1 MPSAATIYNLTP
13 ATRLSR
19 YLSFCSRVD
28 DLISLDP
35 GSRGIQHLRVR
46 NDLAAAGLTF
56 VRSQGVLVL
65 SGFPCRINSTPP
77 TETDGPSGAASL
89 ARGAV
94 RLGKRACL
102 VTDDSS
108 EGVLDATWSA
118 AATSLSLDLLGLFEG
133 VFSFPGGRGP
143 APPMS
148 PGLAH
153 SKETACQKIRYLADS
168 FDHTIAIERAGR
180 AIDGSFYTMRAIK
193 MDELVNPDL
202 DDLMLM
208 GTRCGAR
215 AEGVD
220 ESMGSSVATSPVKRR
235 SYPRTSTG
243 IGDGGNESGM
253 GKVIEKVRDYI
264 PKGNVIAC
272 ATSSDHL
279 IAAGVSNWGAW
290 GVLAAAEGAI
300 RYGIAANDVDG
311 RGLPVDVLSCVER
324 ATLFLMGSEENDAS
338 KATTKNV
345 SSSKT
350 TQHQQHKKGILT
362 SNSDQPTLP
371 HPPPGSWLLPTDNEE
386 KDLVCAMNASG
397 AADGI
402 TGERDGSV
410 DGMALEKHL
419 QVLREL
425 RAIVLTEFT

>member
-28 DLISLDP
+28 DIISLDP

-46 NDLAAAGLTF
+46 NDLAAAGLSF
-56 VRSQGVLVL
+56 ARAHGVIVL
-65 SGFPCRINSTPP
+65 TGFPCRVNSSPP
-77 TETDGPSGAASL
+77 TETDGPSGAAVL

-108 EGVLDATWSA
+108 EGVLDATWSSA
-118 AATSLSLDLLGLFEG
+118 ASSLSKDTLNLFEG
-133 VFSFPGGRGP
+133 VYSFPGGRGP
-143 APPMS
+143 APETF
-148 PGLAH
+148 PGLIH
-153 SKETACQKIRYLADS
+153 SKEKSASRILELSTR

-193 MDELVNPDL
+193 MDELVNPDI
-202 DDLMLM
+202 DDLMLI

-215 AEGVD
+215 SRSED
-220 ESMGSSVATSPVKRR
+220 ESFTTNSSSSSPVKRK

-253 GKVIEKVRDYI
+253 GKVINKVHEYI
-264 PKGNVIAC
+264 INGKVIAA

-279 IAAGVSNWGAW
+279 IASGVSNWGAW
-290 GVLAAAEGAI
+290 GLLAAVEGAI

-311 RGLPVDVLSCVER
+311 KDLPKDVLTNVEI
-324 ATLFLMGSEENDAS
+324 ASDILGVTLDQELSTRGNKTSINTTPSINDICG
-338 KATTKNV
+338 KTV
-345 SSSKT
+345 STISIS
-350 TQHQQHKKGILT
+350 
-362 SNSDQPTLP
+362 TLP
-371 HPPPGSWLLPTDNEE
+371 GEWLLPTEIEE
-386 KDLVCAMNASG
+386 KNLVCAMNAAG

-410 DGMALEKHL
+410 DGMPISIHLKVLDQIRALV
-419 QVLREL
+419 QF
-425 RAIVLTEFT
+425 EFHDK